1 MSRAQGVLNDR
12 ELLHLWSRG
21 LIMTISKISQ
31 VLVCS
36 LAVTLAFG
44 QERATGAAPAVLT
57 VQTATSEGEIDL
69 TRYALGQG
77 GLSPKPMIDEH
88 TDQIA
93 QLHPQTIRL
102 FVKDFFDIYPGHGE
116 YHWDTLDKA
125 IEARLAT
132 GAEPIMTLAFK
143 PRVLYPQLDDT
154 IVVPTS
160 YDEWDRLIEALVKH
174 VNRDR
179 HYGIRYWEIG
189 NEVDIG
195 EPGGCPYK
203 FTPENYIP
211 YYRHTAEA
219 IRRAD
224 PAALIGGPALA
235 RYTSPIA
242 DSLIAAAGKGEV
254 PLNFLSWHIYNN
266 DPHTIAQTVAYM
278 KAKLNHYESLSKTE
292 TILDEWNMSLGQ
304 PILDPAF
311 QPAFI
316 LETTFGFEQQ
326 GLSRSAYYHIRDY
339 IVDQRIMAT
348 FMSPR
353 GAAAMEHWWDVMPQ
367 YDGLFDNQGRVRP
380 AYYAFK
386 LLSLIRGEKLPVSS
400 SVPEIKAFAA
410 KRGNFV
416 NVVLWNFSSPESK
429 PPYNLKVNFP
439 GEGKGTVRIVKL
451 NSEAPVNNLQQ
462 TQNEHVDQIS
472 SHPFQITMRPYDI
485 VWIELT
491 Q

>member
-1 MSRAQGVLNDR
+1 MTLSKTGAVL
-12 ELLHLWSRG
+12 
-21 LIMTISKISQ
+21 IF
-31 VLVCS
+31 S
-36 LAVTLAFG
+36 LAVLPAFG
-44 QERATGAAPAVLT
+44 QEHSAEDLPAALT
-57 VQTATSEGEIDL
+57 VRTAISEGEIDL

-77 GLSPKPMIDEH
+77 GLSPKPMIDAH

-102 FVKDFFDIYPGHGE
+102 FVKDFFNIYPGHGQ

-154 IVVPTS
+154 IVDPTS
-160 YDEWDRLIEALVKH
+160 YEEWDQLIETLVKH

-219 IRRAD
+219 IRRTD
-224 PAALIGGPALA
+224 PAARIGGPALA
-235 RYTSPIA
+235 GYKSPIA
-242 DSLIAAAGKGEV
+242 DALIAAAGEGKV
-254 PLNFLSWHIYNN
+254 PLDFLSWHIYNN
-266 DPHTIAQTVAYM
+266 DPATIAQTVAYM
-278 KAKLNHYESLSKTE
+278 KAKLNHYASLSKTE
-292 TILDEWNMSLGQ
+292 TLLDEWNMSLAQ

-316 LETTFGFEQQ
+316 LETTFGLEQQ
-326 GLSRSAYYHIRDY
+326 GLSRSAYYHIQDY
-339 IVDQRIMAT
+339 IVDERIMAT

-353 GAAAMEHWWDVMPQ
+353 GAAAMAHWWDVMPQ
-367 YDGLFDNQGRVRP
+367 YDGLYDNQGRVRP

-386 LLSLIRGEKLPVSS
+386 LLSLMKGDKLQASS

-410 KRGNFV
+410 RSGNFI
-416 NVVLWNFSSPESK
+416 NIVLWNFSSPAGSHT
-429 PPYNLKVNFP
+429 YNLKIDLP
-439 GEGKGTVRIVKL
+439 DEKQGTVRLVKL
-451 NSEAPVNNLQQ
+451 NAERQVNNLEQIRH
-462 TQNEHVDQIS
+462 EHMDQIS
-472 SHPFQITMRPYDI
+472 SHPLVITARPYDI
-485 VWIELT
+485 YWVEVT
-491 Q
+491 H